1 MKTEEVALEDY
12 VTWNITGFNGAGS
25 AGISLDK
32 EKLQEDL
39 AEKFMEDGRGA
50 YGSIDSEDWSDSE
63 SEGEEGQYY
72 QAAGEAANMVES
84 GWRESFQTSFGKDED
99 LANGDVL
106 TLNCTSQ
113 EESVYLSSVG
123 ITLKGF
129 SKEVSVENLE
139 EPKEIDLA
147 EDIQVTF
154 TGTCPDVYVEVVTDM
169 DTPYAGDTSL
179 ATCTAEAFR
188 QKMGTCLREKL
199 SMMQRN
205 C

>member
-1 MKTEEVALEDY
+1 MGHDQSREQGNHNADPQCVGET
-12 VTWNITGFNGAGS
+12 
-25 AGISLDK
+25 LDR
-32 EKLQEDL
+32 
-39 AEKFMEDGRGA
+39 A
-50 YGSIDSEDWSDSE
+50 GSIDSEDWSDSE

-129 SKEVSVENLE
+129 SKEVSV
-139 EPKEIDLA
+139 
-147 EDIQVTF
+147 
-154 TGTCPDVYVEVVTDM
+154 
-169 DTPYAGDTSL
+169 
-179 ATCTAEAFR
+179 
-188 QKMGTCLREKL
+188 
-199 SMMQRN
+199 
-205 C
+205 

>member
-1 MKTEEVALEDY
+1 MLPGTSPVLTEQAVQGFLWTKKNCRKIWQKNLWE
-12 VTWNITGFNGAGS
+12 TGG
-25 AGISLDK
+25 
-32 EKLQEDL
+32 
-39 AEKFMEDGRGA
+39 GA

-129 SKEVSVENLE
+129 SKEVSVEIWKN
-139 EPKEIDLA
+139 P
-147 EDIQVTF
+147 
-154 TGTCPDVYVEVVTDM
+154 
-169 DTPYAGDTSL
+169 
-179 ATCTAEAFR
+179 R
-188 QKMGTCLREKL
+188 KL
-199 SMMQRN
+199 IWQRISR
-205 C
+205 